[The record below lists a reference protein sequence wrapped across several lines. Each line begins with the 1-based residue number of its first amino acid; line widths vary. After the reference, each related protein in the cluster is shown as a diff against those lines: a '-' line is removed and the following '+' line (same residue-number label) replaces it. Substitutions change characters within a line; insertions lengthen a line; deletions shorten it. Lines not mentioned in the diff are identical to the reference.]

1 MSSVKHFHVTIQMT
15 LDDSAEK
22 VYDFF
27 TPSTE
32 VHELPDL
39 PSVRIGQPGL
49 LLHAGQGRGEVTESA
64 RACSYFSS

>member
-1 MSSVKHFHVTIQMT
+1 MT

-39 PSVRIGQPGL
+39 PEVQDGRPGL
-49 LLHAGQGRGEVTESA
+49 LLHAGERHDQVTESA